1 MDHFTLNR
9 CDFVCLTFYSTKVNF
24 TLNVD
29 EVLPPKHFD
38 LPLAALEMVRELCIR
53 IRIRMEHGGICS
65 NADQDVSE
73 TKTLPPRTR
82 RRTPWL
88 NGQQDDVDNM
98 LDCALPLQVSLIAER
113 ARKYGEV
120 VYSYSPIKQDLF
132 GRAVLPRLA
141 RP

>member
-9 CDFVCLTFYSTKVNF
+9 CDFVRLTFYSTKVNF

-88 NGQQDDVDNM
+88 NGQQTTSTTCWTV
-98 LDCALPLQVSLIAER
+98 
-113 ARKYGEV
+113 
-120 VYSYSPIKQDLF
+120 LF
-132 GRAVLPRLA
+132 PCKFPSSQRGPGNTAK
-141 RP
+141 